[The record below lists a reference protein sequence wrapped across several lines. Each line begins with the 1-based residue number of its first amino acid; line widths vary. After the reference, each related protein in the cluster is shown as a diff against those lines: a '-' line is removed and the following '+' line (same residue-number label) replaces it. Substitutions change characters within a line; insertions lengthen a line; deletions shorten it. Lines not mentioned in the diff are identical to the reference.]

1 MNAPALAT
9 LTDEQ
14 TANPKVRQI
23 VEAAARLFMADGYGA
38 TSMDAIAREAGVSKA
53 TLYAHFTDKASLFAA
68 IISSE
73 CERKAQILWDDAND
87 RDDVQ
92 GMLERMARAAIRFGT
107 EAETLAIYR
116 IVVGETGRFP
126 ELGRIFYETGPR
138 RVLSR
143 LADYLRE
150 ASEKG
155 FSRFPNRAWR
165 PSNSSAWCAARI
177 ICGGCCGSRKNRM
190 RRMQNASSKALSM
203 FSCEPTGQDIRARRH
218 RATLSSFFD

>member
-14 TANPKVRQI
+14 TANPNVRQI
-23 VEAAARLFMADGYGA
+23 VEAAAHLFMADGYGA

-87 RDDVQ
+87 RDDMQ

-143 LADYLRE
+143 LAEYLRE

-155 FSRFPNRAWR
+155 LLEISEPRL
-165 PSNSSAWCAARI
+165 AAEQFIGMVRGAHYLRRLLRIEEEPDAPDAERI
-177 ICGGCCGSRKNRM
+177 IESAVDVFLRAYRPGHSRT
-190 RRMQNASSKALSM
+190 SS
-203 FSCEPTGQDIRARRH
+203 
-218 RATLSSFFD
+218 

>member
-23 VEAAARLFMADGYGA
+23 VEGAARLFMADGYGA

-155 FSRFPNRAWR
+155 LLEIAEPRL
-165 PSNSSAWCAARI
+165 AAEQFIGMVRGAHYLRRLLRIEEEPDAPDAERI
-177 ICGGCCGSRKNRM
+177 IESAVDVFLRAYRPGHSG
-190 RRMQNASSKALSM
+190 ASS
-203 FSCEPTGQDIRARRH
+203 
-218 RATLSSFFD
+218 